1 MLLKNPFC
9 SAKRVVFH
17 FRELYMN
24 FPQRVWSAASPSP
37 CRPHNSSSPKSNNS
51 SLFNPHHNYILLSP
65 QQSIYAAKIPIL
77 LQNPTH
83 FFNEKICAYFSHTIP
98 LQRHA
103 SSRST
108 DALVTEKIMHHS
120 SIKTAIKKVKRG
132 VVVPFF
138 QLEVFFSYWE
148 NVHRKNK
155 FQLCSRSRHK
165 NIY

>member
-1 MLLKNPFC
+1 MLRIVDYLLYNNLFC
-9 SAKRVVFH
+9 YAKQLVFC
-17 FRELYMN
+17 FSESYMI
-24 FPQRVWSAASPSP
+24 FMQRLWSDVLTSP
-37 CRPHNSSSPKSNNS
+37 CCCRNPSSPKSNNS

-120 SIKTAIKKVKRG
+120 SINKKVKMVKRG

-138 QLEVFFSYWE
+138 QLGLFFSY
-148 NVHRKNK
+148 
-155 FQLCSRSRHK
+155 
-165 NIY
+165 